1 MYMHQGLHGVFSLR
15 LEELRTGGD
24 KDKDKDKDKA
34 VEESEFPRAQWSI
47 VRAGYSHS
55 TRGLTV
61 AREVFFLR
69 GTEVFFFLVRALRS
83 PIVHVTLLVPARS
96 FAERARARERERA

>member
-1 MYMHQGLHGVFSLR
+1 MYQGLHGVFSLR
-15 LEELRTGGD
+15 LEERKTDG
-24 KDKDKDKDKA
+24 DKDKDKDKA

-69 GTEVFFFLVRALRS
+69 GTEVFCFFGKGIVRAKKC
-83 PIVHVTLLVPARS
+83 T
-96 FAERARARERERA
+96 